1 MRLWES
7 YLYQKETQRYLP
19 DFYLGFLQ
27 CSNAFEWKP
36 GLSGQNVKTLQD
48 IIFRFCYNLF
58 NKTNI
63 DMGEKVSVIAHISD
77 LEM

>member
-1 MRLWES
+1 MRLWVS
-7 YLYQKETQRYLP
+7 YLYQKKLKVIFRTWI
-19 DFYLGFLQ
+19 FY
-27 CSNAFEWKP
+27 NAVMH
-36 GLSGQNVKTLQD
+36 LSESHSGENVKTSED

-63 DMGEKVSVIAHISD
+63 DMGEQVSVIAHISD